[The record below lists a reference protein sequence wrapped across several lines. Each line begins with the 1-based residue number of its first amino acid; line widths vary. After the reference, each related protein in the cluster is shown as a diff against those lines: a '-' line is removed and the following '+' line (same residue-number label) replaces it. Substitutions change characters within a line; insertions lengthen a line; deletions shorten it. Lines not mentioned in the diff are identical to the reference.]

1 MTPTVKGKAD
11 STTKSA
17 VADGTITTTDKEH
30 QKQDV
35 STLNRD
41 TKNALNQLEDIF
53 DKAQMEEKQEL
64 VGILE
69 KYGNQAIHRY
79 AESKGWEDG
88 STEIGRAHV

>member
-17 VADGTITTTDKEH
+17 VADGTITITDKEH

-35 STLNRD
+35 FTLNRD

-53 DKAQMEEKQEL
+53 DKTKVEEKQEL
-64 VGILE
+64 VGMLE
-69 KYGNQAIHRY
+69 KYGNQAIHTY
-79 AESKGWEDG
+79 AESKGW
-88 STEIGRAHV
+88 